1 MYQWEEMRVHRES
14 TDLIS
19 EEKTEKNGK
28 REMAAAAVRGSGEI
42 RSLYYLSESQGGDAV
57 RVNDVRDTLMI
68 AKPR

>member
-28 REMAAAAVRGSGEI
+28 REMEAAVRGSGEI
-42 RSLYYLSESQGGDAV
+42 RSL
-57 RVNDVRDTLMI
+57 
-68 AKPR
+68 

>member
-28 REMAAAAVRGSGEI
+28 REMEAAAVRGSGEI
-42 RSLYYLSESQGGDAV
+42 RSL
-57 RVNDVRDTLMI
+57 
-68 AKPR
+68 